1 MSSALESRDRWSR
14 SANQAGQ
21 LLLGELVPHPELDE
35 QTGNGL
41 RSGEPRSDLAVR
53 RVRLLVAA
61 DVIGN
66 TVSNRPQASDRHGWM
81 LSLVVTSIVGLPFSP
96 GSKGDTTNLAGMALT
111 IARHTTNSTEMALS
125 R

>member
-14 SANQAGQ
+14 SAHQVGQ

-41 RSGEPRSDLAVR
+41 GSGEPRSDLTVL

-66 TVSNRPQASDRHGWM
+66 TGSNRAQ
-81 LSLVVTSIVGLPFSP
+81 TSIRHSRTIITFGNPVQELSTQLKGSSINSEVKPPSGLMVRP
-96 GSKGDTTNLAGMALT
+96 TTA
-111 IARHTTNSTEMALS
+111 
-125 R
+125 